1 MRERNAESAKTL
13 NEILEEHLGPYA
25 TRSKD
30 SRGRAR
36 PMDEDATRPRFLRDA
51 TRILHSREFRRL
63 KHKTQVFLSPEND
76 HICTR
81 MEHVLHVASIAGVV
95 ARCLSLNPDLTEAIA
110 LGHDLGHGPFGHSGE
125 KRLDELAVGV
135 GGFQHE
141 LHALRVVD
149 RLAGRGEGLNLSWE
163 VRDGIVC
170 HCGES
175 FGQLARPEP
184 KDYPLESIKKLG
196 PMPATLEGC
205 VVRMVDRVAYCGR
218 DMEDAITVGLIT
230 LDQVP
235 ARVKRVLG
243 STNGEI
249 ISSLVEDIVQRSRD
263 RNEIALGDEVFGAMQ
278 ALIEFNYRSIYLHPE
293 VEQRKDQACYILEQ
307 LWNWF
312 LALVRRTARC
322 RAMTEHDLGFD
333 VARRFRDHVET
344 VRYDAS
350 VPDEQIVLDFIAS
363 MTDSFAL
370 RSFEELFFPKA
381 LA

>member
-1 MRERNAESAKTL
+1 MSERKPNPEKTL
-13 NEILEEHLGPYA
+13 NEILEEHLGGYA
-25 TRSKD
+25 MRSKD

-36 PMDEDATRPRFLRDA
+36 PMEEDATRPPFLRDA

-95 ARCLSLNPDLTEAIA
+95 ARCLNLNPDLTEAIA
-110 LGHDLGHGPFGHSGE
+110 LGHDLGHGPFGHAGE
-125 KRLDELAVGV
+125 DRLDKLAAVV
-135 GGFQHE
+135 GGFRHE

-170 HCGES
+170 HCGEQ
-175 FGQLARPEP
+175 FDQRARPEP
-184 KDYPLESIKKLG
+184 KDYPLESLQKLG
-196 PMPATLEGC
+196 PMPSTLEGC

-218 DMEDAITVGLIT
+218 DMEDAIAVGLIT
-230 LDQVP
+230 LDDVP
-235 ARVKRVLG
+235 ERVKQVLG
-243 STNGEI
+243 TTNGEI
-249 ISSLVEDIVQRSRD
+249 INTLVEDLVQRSRD
-263 RNEIALGDEVFGAMQ
+263 RNEIVLGDEVFGAMQ
-278 ALIEFNYRSIYLHPE
+278 ALIEFNYQRVYLHPE
-293 VEQRKDQACYILEQ
+293 VEQRKDQACTILEL
-307 LWNWF
+307 LWKWF
-312 LALVRRTARC
+312 LALVQRTKRC

-333 VARRFRDHVET
+333 VARRLRDHVGAVGYDET
-344 VRYDAS
+344 EA
-350 VPDEQIVLDFIAS
+350 DEQIVLDFVAG

-370 RSFEELFFPKA
+370 RSFEELFYPKA

>member
-1 MRERNAESAKTL
+1 MSAKRPDNHRTL

-25 TRSKD
+25 TRSAD

-36 PMDEDATRPRFLRDA
+36 PIELDATRTPFLRDA

-125 KRLDELAVGV
+125 KKLDELAGPI
-135 GGFQHE
+135 GGFVHE
-141 LHALRVVD
+141 VHALRVVD
-149 RLAGRGEGLNLSWE
+149 RLAGGGRGLNLSWE

-170 HCGES
+170 HCGER
-175 FGQLARPEP
+175 FDQVVRPEP
-184 KDYPLESIKKLG
+184 KDYPLESMKKLG
-196 PMPATLEGC
+196 PMPSTLEGC

-230 LDQVP
+230 LDEVP
-235 ARVKRVLG
+235 APARDVLG

-249 ISSLVEDIVQRSRD
+249 ISSLVEDIVRESRG
-263 RNEIALGDEVFGAMQ
+263 RNEIALSDGVFEALTT
-278 ALIEFNYRSIYLHPE
+278 LIEFNYSHIYLHPE
-293 VEQRKDQACYILEQ
+293 VEARKEQACYILEQ
-307 LWNWF
+307 LWRR
-312 LALVRRTARC
+312 LAGLLVRSGRC
-322 RAMTEHDLGFD
+322 RTITEHEIGFD
-333 VARRFRDHVET
+333 VVRRLRDHVET
-344 VRYDAS
+344 IGYAAD
-350 VPDEQIVLDFIAS
+350 VPDEQIVLDFVAA
-363 MTDSFAL
+363 MTDNYAL
-370 RSFEELFFPKA
+370 RSFEELFYPKA